1 MFQMKKMREVNVVG
15 KERKSVKILCI
26 SLCLAF
32 LYFPL
37 IIMAFFSFNSAKSL
51 SNFKGFSMRW
61 YESLFGNSQ
70 LLDAV
75 IVSVTIAILATVIST
90 ILGTVTAIAL
100 TKSKKVVRTAIM
112 QVNNLPIMNPEI
124 VTAISLMIFFSFLN
138 IEKGYLTMLLA
149 HIAFCTPYVITNVYP
164 KVKQLDENLADAAMD
179 LGATP
184 LQTLTKVILP
194 QIKPGIVAG
203 ALLAFTMSF
212 DDFII
217 SYFVSGNGVENISIV
232 IYNMSKRMNP
242 SIYALSTIVL
252 VVILLVL
259 LVGTFVPYLIVKR
272 KGEKL
277 NEKIS

>member
-1 MFQMKKMREVNVVG
+1 MREVNVVG

-272 KGEKL
+272 KGGKL

>member
-1 MFQMKKMREVNVVG
+1 
-15 KERKSVKILCI
+15 
-26 SLCLAF
+26 
-32 LYFPL
+32 
-37 IIMAFFSFNSAKSL
+37 
-51 SNFKGFSMRW
+51 MRW